1 MLVFAFAGVVGRS
14 VASAEEVSVPLRV
27 PETYLSA
34 VAAGELGLDETG
46 RGELSADGCS
56 RVELF
61 DLVLDQESS
70 TESEQVLLVVDIG
83 MTAHAGARVFGR
95 CRSPGSLT
103 GRARLAL
110 LPTAGEDG
118 RLVRYDA
125 VSAEFRNADGSTS
138 MLTKPSRALA
148 ESLLVP
154 RLQQMRVDVS
164 APLLEIDL
172 LIGQFLGET
181 AGAGLDSNARLGAI
195 VLEPGE
201 LRADLVFDVE
211 APAVPVDEAGGSPQ
225 EVLSSEEQAQWSRL
239 EDELDG
245 FLTVVIGHLAMQT
258 ENPDVRLALAA
269 TLLDARLRL
278 ADMLLLDEEGLPAA
292 ASYSESDQ
300 VSGSSDVVGTG
311 NEANDAFNAS
321 DDEQAD
327 TMDPLRLLF
336 LDSWKAISEAV
347 AELPPAEDEGSVLRL
362 ASFLAAGDALAL
374 VDALGPR
381 YGIEVSRDGLRRM
394 ARLLLAGE
402 APVSFTP
409 LPLETDPAIQALF
422 GFGAELERK
431 QPPAKYWYHRLHPI
445 PNAFAEEP
453 SPAEQLR
460 EVFPDRG
467 NLDAYLDIV
476 ARLIEESLDNH
487 WADSRLNEEQRE
499 LFEPLVRATAWK
511 ETCWRHYLPED
522 EGVKVIRSAVGAVGM
537 MQIVG
542 RVWRSVFDLELLE
555 SEVDYNVGAGID
567 ILEHYFLDYAVR
579 RGEHLQPGGMDNLV
593 RATYAAYNGGPSRLS
608 RYRREG
614 VAARAKAVDA
624 QFYRH
629 YQSMTTST
637 WPVESR
643 CYAR

>member
-1 MLVFAFAGVVGRS
+1 MVAFAGAFGDRS
-14 VASAEEVSVPLRV
+14 VSAEEVSVPLRV

-34 VAAGELGLDETG
+34 VAAAELGLDEAG
-46 RGELSADGCS
+46 RGELSTDGCS

-61 DLVLDQESS
+61 DLVLEQERAAD
-70 TESEQVLLVVDIG
+70 TEQVLLVVDVG

-110 LPTAGEDG
+110 LPTAGDDG
-118 RLVRYDA
+118 RSVTYDA

-164 APLLEIDL
+164 QPLSEIDA
-172 LIGQFLGET
+172 LIGQFLGDET
-181 AGAGLDSNARLGAI
+181 SADLDSNARLGAI
-195 VLEPGE
+195 FLEPGE

-211 APAVPVDEAGGSPQ
+211 EPADPADGEGGSSQ
-225 EVLSSEEQAQWSRL
+225 QVLSDEEQAQWSRL

-245 FLTVVIGHLAMQT
+245 FLTVVIGHLAKQT
-258 ENPDVRLALAA
+258 DDPDVRLALSS

-278 ADMLLLDEEGLPAA
+278 ADMLLLDEEGQPA
-292 ASYSESDQ
+292 
-300 VSGSSDVVGTG
+300 G
-311 NEANDAFNAS
+311 AS
-321 DDEQAD
+321 DLDEGAEATDEEPAD
-327 TMDPLRLLF
+327 TTDPLRILF
-336 LDSWKAISEAV
+336 LDSWEAISEAV
-347 AELPPAEDEGSVLRL
+347 AELPPSEDEGSVLRL

-422 GFGAELERK
+422 GFGAQLEQK
-431 QPPAKYWYHRLHPI
+431 PPPARYWYHRLHPI

-460 EVFPDRG
+460 EIFPDRS

-522 EGVKVIRSAVGAVGM
+522 EGVRVIRSGAGAVGM

-579 RGEHLQPGGMDNLV
+579 RGEHLQPGGMENLV

-629 YQSMTTST
+629 YQTMTQST